1 MTARLDSTL
10 NDNTEPRPSLLPF
23 DPADLV
29 ALRVSPAQFA
39 RMCEVSKQSVSQW
52 IKQGKV
58 TLGPDGKLDPA
69 KAAREVFER
78 TDPARLRARVFK
90 SAMES
95 REDLRGRVRDLD
107 AALVRLRSE
116 HAQELAWIEHAAR
129 NGFGDAQAKHLADLE
144 DAIAADF
151 DALILAHLDGTLGER
166 LDDLV
171 ARIFYSG
178 ALAEAAAAEESSTD
192 ETAAGAPLEI
202 KT

>member
-1 MTARLDSTL
+1 MTMPCDPTKGDPA
-10 NDNTEPRPSLLPF
+10 EPRPSLLPF

-39 RMCEVSKQSVSQW
+39 RMCAVSKQSVSQW

-90 SAMES
+90 TAMEG
-95 REDLRGRVRDLD
+95 RDDLRDRVYQLE
-107 AALVRLRSE
+107 AQLAQQRSE
-116 HAQELAWIEHAAR
+116 HTEREEWIGYTTR
-129 NGFGDAQAKHLADLE
+129 NGCMDAQARQLAELQ

-151 DALILAHLDGTLGER
+151 DALARAHQAGTL
-166 LDDLV
+166 DDRIGDLIT
-171 ARIFYSG
+171 RIFYPD
-178 ALAEAAAAEESSTD
+178 ALAEAVAADDNNPEHAVSPPQEQES
-192 ETAAGAPLEI
+192 
-202 KT
+202 

>member
-1 MTARLDSTL
+1 MTAGLDSTAH
-10 NDNTEPRPSLLPF
+10 DHAEPRPSLLPF

-90 SAMES
+90 SAMSS
-95 REDLRGRVRDLD
+95 RDDLRTRVRALEADL
-107 AALVRLRSE
+107 AQQRRE
-116 HAQELAWIEHAAR
+116 HAQRLEWIEYATR
-129 NGFGDAQAKHLADLE
+129 NACLDAQMRQLAELQ

-151 DALILAHLDGTLGER
+151 DALARAYQSGTLDAR
-166 LDDLV
+166 LSDIV
-171 ARIFYSG
+171 ARIFYTG
-178 ALAEAAAAEESSTD
+178 ALAEAVAADDNTPD
-192 ETAAGAPLEI
+192 DAAPPQEI
-202 KT
+202 DP